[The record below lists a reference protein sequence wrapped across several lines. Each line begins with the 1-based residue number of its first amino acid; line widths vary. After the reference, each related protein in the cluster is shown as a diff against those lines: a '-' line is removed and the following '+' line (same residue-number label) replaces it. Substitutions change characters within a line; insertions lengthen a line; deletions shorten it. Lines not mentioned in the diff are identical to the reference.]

1 MNHKQE
7 AKKLLAGL
15 NEQVASLSKPDQ
27 KKVLKKLHVKL
38 GKQVDKSNEPQPI
51 GFRQAA
57 R

>member
-1 MNHKQE
+1 MKHKQE
-7 AKKLLAGL
+7 AKKLLASV
-15 NEQVASLSKPDQ
+15 NEQVAQLSKPDQ
-27 KKVLKKLHVKL
+27 KKVLEKLRVKL

>member
-1 MNHKQE
+1 MKHKQE

-15 NEQVASLSKPDQ
+15 NEQVAGMSKSDQ
-27 KKVLKKLHVKL
+27 KKVLEKLHVKL
-38 GKQVDKSNEPQPI
+38 GKQVDKTNEPQPI

>member
-1 MNHKQE
+1 MKHKQE
-7 AKKLLAGL
+7 VKRLLASV
-15 NEQVASLSKPDQ
+15 NEQVAQLSKPDQ
-27 KKVLKKLHVKL
+27 KKVLEKLRVKL

>member
-1 MNHKQE
+1 MKHKQE

-15 NEQVASLSKPDQ
+15 NEQVAGMSKPDQ
-27 KKVLKKLHVKL
+27 KKVLKKLRAKL
-38 GKQVDKSNEPQPI
+38 GKQVDKANEPQPI

>member
-1 MNHKQE
+1 MKHKQE
-7 AKKLLAGL
+7 AKKLLVSL

-27 KKVLKKLHVKL
+27 KKVLKKLHAKL
-38 GKQVDKSNEPQPI
+38 GKQVDKASEPQPI

>member
-1 MNHKQE
+1 MKHKQE
-7 AKKLLAGL
+7 AKKLLASV
-15 NEQVASLSKPDQ
+15 NEQVAQMSKPDQ
-27 KKVLKKLHVKL
+27 KKVLEKLRAKL